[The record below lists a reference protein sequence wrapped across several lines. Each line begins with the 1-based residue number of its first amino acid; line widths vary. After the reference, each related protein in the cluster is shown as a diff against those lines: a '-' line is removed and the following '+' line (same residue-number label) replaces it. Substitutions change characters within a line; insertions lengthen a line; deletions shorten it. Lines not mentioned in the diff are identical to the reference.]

1 MFVINYENNSLYLRN
16 GSSEVQIS
24 YSSCSTVTRNLK
36 TREKSDQKTKNTLD
50 NLGKFN
56 IDASNN
62 CYTKLQLTNQNQ
74 KAFRKHEQ

>member
-1 MFVINYENNSLYLRN
+1 MRTIRFILEM
-16 GSSEVQIS
+16 EVVKSKFLIHPAV
-24 YSSCSTVTRNLK
+24 VTRNLK

-50 NLGKFN
+50 NLGKLN

-62 CYTKLQLTNQNQ
+62 CCTKLQLTNQNQ

>member
-1 MFVINYENNSLYLRN
+1 MRTIRFILEM
-16 GSSEVQIS
+16 EVVKSKFLIHPAVVS
-24 YSSCSTVTRNLK
+24 RNLK

-50 NLGKFN
+50 NLGKLN

-74 KAFRKHEQ
+74 KAFRKYEQ